1 MLNLFY
7 EEPDPDRFLPF
18 DRYPRRVLRRI
29 VRGPEW
35 PGGQQRV
42 FINLCAG
49 LRRWASRIGSTI
61 IGMRERHPD
70 EPVGIVGK
78 PFVLDKLAWKNP
90 IVFGASI
97 FSHPVDDPDLMT
109 RLPVRR
115 MLVPGEWVR
124 QMCAPY
130 YGDAVAVWPVG
141 IDTDLWCPQPE
152 VHKDVDVLVYDKI
165 RWNKTELAATITDV
179 AMSALERR
187 GLKVHVI
194 RYGHYEEE
202 DFRRVLSRTRA
213 MLFLCEHETQ
223 GIAYQ
228 QALSSGVP
236 IYAWDRGGVWA
247 DPAYYPDKVSFAPVT
262 SVPYWDDR
270 CGLRFVGINQFLD
283 EFDLFWHAV
292 ERDAY
297 NPRAYILEH
306 LTLEQCAQQYLALF
320 NAATSS

>member
-1 MLNLFY
+1 
-7 EEPDPDRFLPF
+7 
-18 DRYPRRVLRRI
+18 
-29 VRGPEW
+29 
-35 PGGQQRV
+35 
-42 FINLCAG
+42 
-49 LRRWASRIGSTI
+49 
-61 IGMRERHPD
+61 MRERHPD

-97 FSHPVDDPDLMT
+97 FSHPVDDPNLMT
-109 RLPVRR
+109 RLPVRK

-202 DFRRVLSRTRA
+202 DFHRVLSRTRA

-270 CGLRFVGINQFLD
+270 CGLRFVGHQPVSRRVRPVLACRRTRR
-283 EFDLFWHAV
+283 LQSACV
-292 ERDAY
+292 YSRTPDARAMRATV
-297 NPRAYILEH
+297 PRAVQRRH
-306 LTLEQCAQQYLALF
+306 LVMTRHCR
-320 NAATSS
+320 

>member
-1 MLNLFY
+1 MLSLFY

-29 VRGPEW
+29 VRGPDR

-49 LRRWASRIGSTI
+49 LRRLGQPYRVNDYRYAQ
-61 IGMRERHPD
+61 RHPD

-90 IVFGASI
+90 IVFGAST
-97 FSHPVDDPDLMT
+97 FSHPVDDPNLMT
-109 RLPVRR
+109 RLPVRK

-187 GLKVHVI
+187 GLNVHII
-194 RYGHYEEE
+194 RYGHYEED
-202 DFRRVLSRTRA
+202 DFHRVLSRARA

-270 CGLRFVGINQFLD
+270 CGLRFAGIGQFLD
-283 EFDLFWHAV
+283 EFELFWHAV
-292 ERDAY
+292 ERGAY
-297 NPRAYILEH
+297 HPRAYILEH
-306 LTLEQCAQQYLALF
+306 LTLEQCAQQYIALF